1 MHALS
6 RARANSMFNLIV
18 VEDSALVRES
28 LREMLADIE
37 GLRIVGEYDNAD
49 EAIVAIDQAPPDA
62 LVLDIQLRV
71 SNGMQVLRHVKLA
84 HPTMRVIVFSS
95 HSDDLARRRF
105 LAAGAEAFL
114 SKTDETEQ
122 LYQTL
127 ATLVGNA

>member
-1 MHALS
+1 
-6 RARANSMFNLIV
+6 MFNLIV